1 MPRLRLN
8 VYIFG
13 VQSMKKT
20 ISIFALSVL
29 PAFALAA
36 GTHAGGH
43 GTASHGMHGHDMSS
57 MSHASSPVGQPGDPA
72 KVTRTIEVTM
82 DDAMRFTP
90 SDIEVKAGETVRFF
104 IKNTGQIPHEMV
116 IGSLE
121 DLKAHAA
128 EMLKM
133 PDMPHEEP
141 NMITLKSGQVGGL
154 VWQFGEA
161 GTVDFACLIP
171 GHTEAGMVGKVKVS

>member
-1 MPRLRLN
+1 
-8 VYIFG
+8 
-13 VQSMKKT
+13 MKKT

-104 IKNTGQIPHEMV
+104 IKNTGKIPHEMV
-116 IGSLE
+116 IGSVAE
-121 DLKAHAA
+121 LKEHAA
-128 EMLKM
+128 MMQKM
-133 PDMPHEEP
+133 PGMKHAEP
-141 NMITLKSGQVGGL
+141 NMITVNPGQKGGL
-154 VWQFGEA
+154 VWQFPQT
-161 GTVDFACLIP
+161 GTVDFACLLP
-171 GHTEAGMVGKVKVS
+171 GHMEAGMIGKVTVG

>member
-1 MPRLRLN
+1 
-8 VYIFG
+8 
-13 VQSMKKT
+13 MKKT

-29 PAFALAA
+29 PVVALAA

-43 GTASHGMHGHDMSS
+43 GAGGHGAATHGTHGHTMSS

-128 EMLKM
+128 EMLTM
-133 PDMPHEEP
+133 PDMPHDEP
-141 NMITLKSGQVGGL
+141 NMITLKPGQVGGL